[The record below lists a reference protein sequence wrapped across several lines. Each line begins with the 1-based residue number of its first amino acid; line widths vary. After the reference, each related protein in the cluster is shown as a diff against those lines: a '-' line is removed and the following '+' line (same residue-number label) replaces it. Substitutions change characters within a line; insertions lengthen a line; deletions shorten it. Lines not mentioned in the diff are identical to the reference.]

1 MRGFEVV
8 TRLVALLPIVK
19 SKIRLGMFFGILAG
33 FSTVIGLSCCAFA
46 VSQLFDTP
54 LSKFFWFYLA
64 GGLLG
69 LSGGFGLRSLADMT
83 THEASYKLEVKIR
96 ENIADLLASL
106 PLGDIHQLGAGRIKK
121 IMHNDVKGLHAAVAD
136 ASPFVGVG
144 FSQPLAALL
153 ILLVVQWKMFLVV
166 SLMLPVIALCMYFM
180 TRDFTVQQKRYNDA
194 SEAVNSAVIEF
205 VQGMPVIRTFDGD
218 RLALK
223 RFKGIIGDFTRTV
236 SAWLSLSR
244 RSSKLNNIFITPLPT
259 LLLIS
264 VCGLFMLQVHW
275 ISFQDFLLAI
285 MIGTLPV
292 QAVMPLMYLS
302 QMLSEAKAAASR
314 ICELLDM
321 TPLSEPAHPQLP
333 GRFEI
338 TFDHVSFGYGEDKRK
353 PALDD
358 ISFTVPEK
366 TVCALVGASGSG
378 KSTVVRLIPR
388 FWDVTSGAI
397 RLGNVDIRNIDS
409 QVLLQQIAFV
419 FQEPFLVSGSIAE
432 NIALSYPK
440 ATHEQIVEAARQA
453 QAEDFILKLENGYQT
468 QVGDGGNR
476 LSGGQ
481 RQRIT
486 IARALLSQASIVILD
501 EPTAW
506 VDPESEAKIQIALRN
521 LSRQKTVM
529 VIAHRLST
537 IVEAD
542 QILVLEKGHIVERG
556 QHKSLLEKQG
566 KYAEIWKH
574 YQESSHW
581 HLDKNDKDSGDIS

>member
-19 SKIRLGMFFGILAG
+19 SKIRLGMILGIMAG
-33 FSTVIGLSCCAFA
+33 FSTVIGLSLSAYA
-46 VSQLFDTP
+46 VSQLCEPIT
-54 LSKFFWFYLA
+54 KNFWMYLA
-64 GGLLG
+64 GGLAG
-69 LSGGFGLRSLADMT
+69 LSGGFGLRSMADLT
-83 THEASYKLEVKIR
+83 THEASYRLEVKIR
-96 ENIADLLASL
+96 ENIADRLASL
-106 PLGDIHQLGAGRIKK
+106 PLGDIYQLGAGRIKK

-153 ILLVVQWKMFLVV
+153 VLLIIQWKMFLVV
-166 SLMLPVIALCMYFM
+166 SLMLPVIGLCMYFM
-180 TRDFTVQQKRYNDA
+180 TRDFAEQQKRYNNA
-194 SEAVNSAVIEF
+194 SEAVNTAVIEF

-223 RFKGIIGDFTRTV
+223 RFKGIIDTFTRTV
-236 SAWLSLSR
+236 SVWLAFSR
-244 RSSKLNNIFITPLPT
+244 QSSKLNNIFITPLPT

-264 VCGLFMLQVHW
+264 ACGIFMLQCHW
-275 ISFQDFLLAI
+275 ISFSNFLLAM
-285 MIGTLPV
+285 MIGSLPV

-321 TPLSEPAHPQLP
+321 KPLPEPAHPQIP
-333 GRFEI
+333 HQFDI
-338 TFDHVSFGYGEDKRK
+338 TFDHVRFSYNNDTRK

-358 ISFTVPEK
+358 ISFVVPEK

-378 KSTVVRLIPR
+378 KSTVARLIPR
-388 FWDVTSGAI
+388 FWDVTNGSI
-397 RLGNVDIRNIDS
+397 RLGNIDIRDINS
-409 QVLLQQIAFV
+409 QVLLQHIAFV
-419 FQEPFLVSGSIAE
+419 FQEPFLVSGSVAE
-432 NIALSYPK
+432 NIALADPNASD
-440 ATHEQIVEAARQA
+440 EQIKKAAQMA
-453 QAEDFILKLENGYQT
+453 QAEDFILNLEEGYQT

-486 IARALLSQASIVILD
+486 IARALLSKASIVILD

-506 VDPESEAKIQIALRN
+506 VDPESEAKIQMALKT
-521 LSRQKTVM
+521 LSQHKTVI
-529 VIAHRLST
+529 VIAHRLAT
-537 IVEAD
+537 IMDAD
-542 QILVLEKGHIVERG
+542 QILVMEKGHIVEGGR
-556 QHKSLLEKQG
+556 HAELLQKQG
-566 KYAEIWKH
+566 KYAEIWQH

-581 HLDKNDKDSGDIS
+581 HLDKGKKDSGGLS